1 MINCYD
7 LYDLHYVFLAIRAYP
22 NNELNGQILSSVIDV
37 LRNNYDNLEFN
48 QLRKALRKIDSI
60 EKSQLRYFVFTE
72 NVYTY
77 YPMFFMKDKY
87 LYEVLIESCSRLL
100 KAVNEKNEKKIY
112 ALSDLLENL
121 PLILFEEKYTLPK
134 SFWKFV
140 NYYRKEWDNKFLVS
154 LQKHK

>member
-48 QLRKALRKIDSI
+48 QLRKVLRKIDSI

-121 PLILFEEKYTLPK
+121 PLILVEEKYTLPK
-134 SFWKFV
+134 SF
-140 NYYRKEWDNKFLVS
+140 
-154 LQKHK
+154 